1 MLERTN
7 KYVLNDKKQW
17 SLLKERAN
25 SMRKTMTK
33 AELLIWDQIKSDK
46 LGIKFRRQY
55 IIENYIADFANLSHK
70 IIIEIDGDSHIN
82 SLEYDNHRTDI
93 LKIYGFNIIR
103 FNNDEIYNNLDI
115 VILKLK
121 EIIKL
126 LSPSL

>member
-103 FNNDEIYNNLDI
+103 FNNNEIYNNLDI